1 MDLNRIITYTIT
13 ILIFTVYASTGFSQ
27 NKDCQS
33 FLDQAKQTNSKT
45 EIEKLYRKAAEC
57 GDEPTQYYLGTM
69 YYDVAEELRKD
80 FAKSTNELEKSLIEA
95 NIKST
100 GNDAIKYLKMAANNG
115 HPGAQAYLCL
125 VYYEGHFVDENY
137 NEARSWAKKVESNHR
152 STSKEKASV
161 EAVLNRIEMWESLGW

>member
-13 ILIFTVYASTGFSQ
+13 ILIFIVYASTGFSQ

-57 GDEPTQYYLGTM
+57 GDEPTQFYLGTM
-69 YYDVAEELRKD
+69 YYDVAEELRND

-95 NIKST
+95 DIRST
-100 GNDAIKYLKMAANNG
+100 GNDAIKYLKMAADNG
-115 HPGAQAYLCL
+115 HSGAQAYLCL
-125 VYYEGHFVDENY
+125 IYYEGHFVDQSY